1 MKFIITEP
9 RKAGADQVISVNAR
23 EEPPPKRAY
32 LVDCNV
38 KGFDAGT
45 PDVPCFPLKTL
56 WEHSLIPAIKALT
69 AANGPCAGA
78 QVVFQEDNAGPHT
91 EKRYASWMNDTFG
104 DLGWKIELQ
113 APQG

>member
-1 MKFIITEP
+1 M
-9 RKAGADQVISVNAR
+9 
-23 EEPPPKRAY
+23 
-32 LVDCNV
+32 DCNV

-45 PDVPCFPLKTL
+45 PDVPCFPLKVL

-69 AANGPCAGA
+69 ATGGPCAGA

-91 EKRYASWMNDTFG
+91 EKRYASWMIDTFA

-113 APQG
+113 APQGKMFLYFPVPSHPCTNACLLCYV

>member
-1 MKFIITEP
+1 
-9 RKAGADQVISVNAR
+9 
-23 EEPPPKRAY
+23 
-32 LVDCNV
+32 VDCNV

-91 EKRYASWMNDTFG
+91 EKRYATWMNDTFG